1 MYDLLP
7 VQYYENGIRVCVVE
21 HFCFQRKSR
30 QTAITHKFIGSASKA
45 SGFLMIVICKF
56 FVSIK
61 LSCLHFGQYKGKFL
75 SMVSILSQL
84 RVLFPHLG
92 QSIHSGV
99 ITIYLPLCFAF
110 FFSCRKAYWR
120 SFSASR
126 CSRLFVFLSSLF
138 CSCCNFSAC

>member
-1 MYDLLP
+1 MTYCLYSIREWYKGLCCRTLLLSKKEP
-7 VQYYENGIRVCVVE
+7 TNCDYSQIHRLCV
-21 HFCFQRKSR
+21 F
-30 QTAITHKFIGSASKA
+30 A

-75 SMVSILSQL
+75 SMVSILSLL
-84 RVLFPHLG
+84 RVLFPHIG
-92 QSIHSGV
+92 QNIHSGV
-99 ITIYLPLCFAF
+99 ITIYLPLCVAF

-138 CSCCNFSAC
+138 CSCCNFRAC